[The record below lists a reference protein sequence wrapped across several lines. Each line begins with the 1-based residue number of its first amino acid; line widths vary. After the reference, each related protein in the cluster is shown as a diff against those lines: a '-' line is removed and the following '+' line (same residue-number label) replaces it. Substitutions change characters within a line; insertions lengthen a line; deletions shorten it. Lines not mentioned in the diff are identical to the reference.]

1 LNPFYKNL
9 SLWIVITLMF
19 VMLYQ
24 IFSEQRLA
32 ETPVSYSEFLAMV
45 ADERVDEVVIQGQEL
60 TVKDTQGDRFKVYA
74 PDDPDLI
81 ATLRSKGVHIGAK
94 PPAESPWYM
103 SVLVSWFPMLILI
116 GVWIF
121 FMRQMQSGG
130 GKAMSFGKS
139 RARLN
144 SDQSAKV
151 TFEDV
156 AGIDEAKEE
165 LGEIV
170 DFLRDP
176 KKFTRLGGRIPKGV
190 LLMGPPGTGKTLLAR
205 AIAGE
210 AGVPFFTISGSDFVE
225 MFVGVGAS
233 RVRDLFV
240 QGKKNAPCIIFI
252 DEIDAVGR
260 HRGAGLG
267 GGHDER
273 EQTLNQLLVEMDGF
287 ESNEGVI
294 LISATNRPDV
304 LDPALLRPGRFDRQV
319 VVSLPDI
326 KGREKILRVHMKKT
340 PIAPDV
346 DPVTLA
352 KGTPG
357 FSGADLENLVNE
369 AALLAAKQDKER
381 VGMMD
386 FEEAKDKVYMG
397 LERKSKVISEEDK
410 KTTAY
415 HEAGHAL
422 VARFLP
428 FTDAVNKVTIIPR
441 GRAAGVTWFLPEE
454 RDFKYK
460 DQLQSE
466 LSVAY
471 GGRVAEELIFNR
483 ISTGAAGDIKMATDL
498 ASRMVRSWG
507 MSDLGPLSYA
517 KDEEH
522 IFIGRE
528 IAQHRDFSEETARR
542 IDEETTKFI
551 DNAYDKAQSVLKDN
565 IDILHRLSEVLLE
578 KETVM
583 GSELDAIILE
593 MRPGFDF
600 PSKHETA
607 PTPAPEKSEKADE
620 SPEAVPASDAEDTT
634 EDSAAA
640 PSGDDESDDKSDDK
654 G

>member
-9 SLWIVITLMF
+9 ALWLVITLMM
-19 VMLYQ
+19 VMLYNLFNQ
-24 IFSEQRLA
+24 QNLA
-32 ETPVSYSEFLAMV
+32 ETKISYTEFLAMV
-45 ADERVDEVVIQGQEL
+45 EGERVSDVVIQGQEL
-60 TVKDTQGDRFKVYA
+60 YVTDINRNRLKVYA
-74 PDDPDLI
+74 PQDMDLI
-81 ATLRSKGVHIGAK
+81 KILRQKKVPISAK

-103 SVLVSWFPMLILI
+103 SVLVSWFPMIVLI

-139 RARLN
+139 RARLQ
-144 SDQSAKV
+144 SDQSKKV
-151 TFEDV
+151 TFDDV

-170 DFLRDP
+170 EFLKDP

-190 LLMGPPGTGKTLLAR
+190 LLMGSPGTGKTLLAR

-210 AGVPFFTISGSDFVE
+210 ADVPFFHISGSDFVE

-319 VVSLPDI
+319 VVPLPDI
-326 KGREKILRVHMKKT
+326 VGREKIIRVHLKKT
-340 PIAPDV
+340 PVGPDV
-346 DPVTLA
+346 DPLLLA

-369 AALLAAKQDKER
+369 AALLGAKRDKESIE
-381 VGMMD
+381 MSD
-386 FEEAKDKVYMG
+386 LEDAKDKVYMG
-397 LERKSKVISEEDK
+397 LERKSKVIREEDR

-415 HEAGHAL
+415 HEGGHAL

-428 FTDAVNKVTIIPR
+428 GTDTVNKITIIPR
-441 GRAAGVTWFLPEE
+441 GRAMGITWFLPEE
-454 RDFKYK
+454 SDFKYK
-460 DQLQSE
+460 DQLESE
-466 LSVAY
+466 LSVAL
-471 GGRVAEELIFNR
+471 GGRAAEEIVFNR
-483 ISTGAAGDIKMATDL
+483 ISTGAANDIKQATDV
-498 ASRMVRSWG
+498 AQKMVRSWG
-507 MSDLGPLSYA
+507 MSTELGLLSYA
-517 KDEEH
+517 KGEEH
-522 IFIGRE
+522 IFLGRE
-528 IAQHRDFSEETARR
+528 IAQHRDYSEETARK
-542 IDEETTKFI
+542 IDREISNLIKK
-551 DNAYDKAQSVLKDN
+551 AYKLAKSTLEQNV
-565 IDILHRLSEVLLE
+565 DILHALAERLLE

-583 GSELDAIILE
+583 GKELDELIRT
-593 MRPGFDF
+593 MKPGFEF
-600 PSKHETA
+600 PSKSIEMEAKDKDTKDPGETSA
-607 PTPAPEKSEKADE
+607 EKKAEAETEAGTEPKVEAKAEAADE
-620 SPEAVPASDAEDTT
+620 
-634 EDSAAA
+634 
-640 PSGDDESDDKSDDK
+640 
-654 G
+654 

>member
-9 SLWIVITLMF
+9 SLWLVITLMMI
-19 VMLYQ
+19 MLYNLFNQ
-24 IFSEQRLA
+24 QQLSE
-32 ETPVSYSEFLAMV
+32 TNISYTEFLSMV
-45 ADERVDEVVIQGQEL
+45 ETERVAEVVLQGQEL
-60 TVKDTQGDRFKVYA
+60 FVTDTNRNRFKVFA
-74 PDDPDLI
+74 PQDPDLI
-81 ATLRSKGVHIGAK
+81 KILRGKGVTIQAK

-103 SVLVSWFPMLILI
+103 SVLVSWFPMIVLI

-121 FMRQMQSGG
+121 FMRQMQAGG
-130 GKAMSFGKS
+130 GKALSFGKS
-139 RARLN
+139 RARLL
-144 SDQSAKV
+144 SDNMDKV

-170 DFLRDP
+170 EFLKEP

-210 AGVPFFTISGSDFVE
+210 ADVPFFSISGSDFVE

-326 KGREKILRVHMKKT
+326 KGRELILRVHMKKT

-346 DPVTLA
+346 DQIVLA

-369 AALLAAKQDKER
+369 AALLGAKRDKEKID
-381 VGMMD
+381 MAD
-386 FEEAKDKVYMG
+386 FEDAKDKVYMG
-397 LERKSKVISEEDK
+397 LERKSKVIKEEDRK
-410 KTTAY
+410 VTAY
-415 HEAGHAL
+415 HEGGHAL

-428 FTDAVNKVTIIPR
+428 ETDAVNKITIIPR
-441 GRAAGVTWFLPEE
+441 GRAAGITWFLPEE
-454 RDFKYK
+454 RDFKFK
-460 DQLQSE
+460 DQLESE
-466 LSVAY
+466 LSVAF
-471 GGRVAEELIFNR
+471 GGRVAEEIVFKR
-483 ISTGAAGDIKMATDL
+483 VSTGAANDIKQATDL
-498 ASRMVRSWG
+498 AQRMIRSWG
-507 MSDLGPLSYA
+507 MSEKLGPLSYA
-517 KDEEH
+517 KNEEQ

-528 IAQHRDFSEETARR
+528 IAQHRDYSDETARK
-542 IDEETTKFI
+542 IDEEINSLI
-551 DNAYDKAQSVLKDN
+551 DSTYRMAKKVLEEN
-565 IDILHRLSEVLLE
+565 LDILHKLAELLLE
-578 KETVM
+578 KETVQ
-583 GSELDAIILE
+583 GKELDELIFS
-593 MRPGFDF
+593 MRPGIEL
-600 PSKHETA
+600 PSSKLSEDKKQRA
-607 PTPAPEKSEKADE
+607 EAESEK
-620 SPEAVPASDAEDTT
+620 PAA
-634 EDSAAA
+634 
-640 PSGDDESDDKSDDK
+640 
-654 G
+654 

>member
-346 DPVTLA
+346 DPVILA

-542 IDEETTKFI
+542 IDEEITKFI
-551 DNAYDKAQSVLKDN
+551 DNAYDKAQSVLKEN

-593 MRPGFDF
+593 MRPDFDF
-600 PSKHETA
+600 PSKHESVS
-607 PTPAPEKSEKADE
+607 TPAPEKSEKADE
-620 SPEAVPASDAEDTT
+620 SPKAASASDAEDAT
-634 EDSAAA
+634 EDPAAE